1 MREIWSP
8 ARLSFDLL
16 SSKLKNGVGKIAA
29 PLLFTPP
36 LLRFTQKKRT
46 TDEPPPAPPMAPSS
60 SSLSHAKRGRAV
72 AVAAASSS
80 AVLLSF
86 FLLLVVLVPQHA
98 LNSPISLSS
107 DLSVRPSP
115 PLPPPKAVTLTQVA
129 AEKPVSEAEAPGGRD
144 LSMPPSPSPWPPPGT
159 LVAAVLAQEPAA
171 APPPERRERRCDLH
185 QGRWERDEEGLYPLY
200 HPGSCPYVDEAFSCQ
215 ENGRRDL
222 GYLRWRW
229 KPHGCDLPRG
239 GDWDSGGTC
248 NGETDPIKTGAFL
261 ESYPSKMKIVDEVI
275 NRLHVP
281 VVLLNVTKLTNYRK
295 DGHPSIYG
303 KKLAEGEKVSKR
315 RQDCSHWCLP
325 GIPDSW
331 NELIYAS
338 LVLKQPHPQSL

>member
-1 MREIWSP
+1 MWRHEQTRNH
-8 ARLSFDLL
+8 AGDLVTA
-16 SSKLKNGVGKIAA
+16 SLKFRPFVLKVKEWCGEDRGT
-29 PLLFTPP
+29 FTPP

-115 PLPPPKAVTLTQVA
+115 PLPPPKAVTLTRVA
-129 AEKPVSEAEAPGGRD
+129 AEKLVSEAEAPGGRD

-229 KPHGCDLPRG
+229 KPHGCDLPRLL
-239 GDWDSGGTC
+239 
-248 NGETDPIKTGAFL
+248 P
-261 ESYPSKMKIVDEVI
+261 
-275 NRLHVP
+275 LH
-281 VVLLNVTKLTNYRK
+281 LL
-295 DGHPSIYG
+295 
-303 KKLAEGEKVSKR
+303 
-315 RQDCSHWCLP
+315 
-325 GIPDSW
+325 
-331 NELIYAS
+331 AS
-338 LVLKQPHPQSL
+338 LSDTSHLLKFVAELLKQNVSTFQLHTVTHINARGPGPMDS